1 MVRRGRLLEL
11 DPALA
16 EGLTPAREALARE
29 HLVVRLARIES
40 GHWTPS
46 RNEFGAMDG
55 IGLLIVEGLA
65 IRRVALGHRAAA
77 ELLAAG
83 DVLRPWEDDGEHAAY
98 PFASSFRVLEALE
111 LAVLDAPAMQR
122 LLHFPEIVGHLMSRV
137 MRRSRRVVGYLV
149 IAQLTSVDTR
159 LHVALWHMADRFG
172 KVRPEGVVVPLT
184 LTHETLG
191 LIVGARRPS
200 VTAAMGRLVEQGL
213 VEPWHA
219 GGWLLKGDPPEALA
233 PVTAAAEAAPVD

>member
-11 DPALA
+11 DPDLA

-98 PFASSFRVLEALE
+98 PFSSSFRVLDSLE
-111 LAVLDAPAMQR
+111 FAVLDAAFMQR
-122 LLHFPEIVGHLMSRV
+122 LLHFPEIMSHLMGRV
-137 MRRSRRVVGYLV
+137 MRRSRRVVDGVWLERDDPP
-149 IAQLTSVDTR
+149 SVETQVADVAPAELPALGSELRARGLAVDDDTLDASF
-159 LHVALWHMADRFG
+159 LHVELGDRLRG
-172 KVRPEGVVVPLT
+172 SLT
-184 LTHETLG
+184 PAPGTDA
-191 LIVGARRPS
+191 AR
-200 VTAAMGRLVEQGL
+200 
-213 VEPWHA
+213 
-219 GGWLLKGDPPEALA
+219 
-233 PVTAAAEAAPVD
+233 

>member
-11 DPALA
+11 DPDLA

-55 IGLLIVEGLA
+55 IGLLIVDGLA

-111 LAVLDAPAMQR
+111 LAVLDASAMQR
-122 LLHFPEIVGHLMSRV
+122 LLHFPEIVGHLMSRL

-172 KVRPEGVVVPLT
+172 KVRPEGVVVPLH
-184 LTHETLG
+184 LTHAMLG

-200 VTAAMGRLVEQGL
+200 VTAAMGRLVEEGL
-213 VEPWHA
+213 VQTLDG
-219 GGWLLKGDPPEALA
+219 GGWLLLGEPPQRLR
-233 PVTAAAEAAPVD
+233 AASVD